1 MDLKQLNYFI
11 AVVENEFNLS
21 KTSKK
26 LQITQPTLSQMI
38 IDLEKEYKIK
48 LFEKE
53 FGRFKRLTSIGDKF
67 YRDAKKIIN
76 KVEQLNYELK
86 QENDLFRGRVR
97 IGIPPL
103 IISFLCA
110 KSIPAFFAQHPD
122 IKLEIV
128 EKDAYE
134 LYDMLAK
141 NELDLVITTEPVSN
155 KDIIATPIYS
165 DRIVAHVNEN
175 HHFAQKKNVTLHD
188 ISKEKIMSLNDNFII
203 HDQLVKIFK
212 ANDMDP
218 EFYFTSGQ
226 WDLLLHMASFMNGVA
241 LLPRPFDDMN
251 YVKRTVPVEIR
262 PIIPWEI
269 VIAYNQHI
277 VKSPDTRKV
286 EDFFI
291 EFYK

>member
-1 MDLKQLNYFI
+1 M
-11 AVVENEFNLS
+11 
-21 KTSKK
+21 
-26 LQITQPTLSQMI
+26 
-38 IDLEKEYKIK
+38 
-48 LFEKE
+48 
-53 FGRFKRLTSIGDKF
+53 TSIGDKF

-175 HHFAQKKNVTLHD
+175 HHFAQKKTVTLHD
-188 ISKEKIMSLNDNFII
+188 ISQEKIMSLNDNFII
-203 HDQLVKIFK
+203 NDQLVKIFK
-212 ANDMDP
+212 ANDIDL

-226 WDLLLHMASFMNGVA
+226 WDLILHMASFMNGVA

-262 PIIPWEI
+262 PMIPWEI